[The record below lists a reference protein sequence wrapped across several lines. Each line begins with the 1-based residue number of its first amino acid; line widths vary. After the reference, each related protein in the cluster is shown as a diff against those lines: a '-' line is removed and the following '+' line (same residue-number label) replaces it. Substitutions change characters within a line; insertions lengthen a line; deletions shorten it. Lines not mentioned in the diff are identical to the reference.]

1 LFENDDFDTADAGPD
16 VDADADADAGV
27 VEDAALLS
35 FDCLCTCF
43 VLTEILGVPGC
54 AASLENVTLT
64 DSTSPR
70 NRQS

>member
-16 VDADADADAGV
+16 GDVDADADAGV
-27 VEDAALLS
+27 VEDAVLLS

-43 VLTEILGVPGC
+43 VLTEILGVP
-54 AASLENVTLT
+54 LENVTLT